1 MARETRGS
9 VARQGIL
16 LSFVLVMLLSVTSS
30 SVLAQSPVENQPSS
44 ENQTMYLWGDA
55 SLANGNCLI
64 HFSSDDS
71 TDVGYGEVEE
81 TENIDFSC
89 PLDQALLNDMYLD
102 PEGSITLQLGFL
114 IQSSETSGG
123 DELLLSL
130 QRDAEVLAQQEFT
143 FDTYSNEQITWQI
156 QVSENMTFWE
166 QGSTPQLK
174 IQFNKPGPTALECL
188 NPQKALAGCD
198 PKFRLY
204 YSDNTEGMEVEGMF
218 PIINESDP
226 AAINPNGP
234 GSDDDA
240 SAMAVGDGSLPVFLF
255 AGWIFPVVFL
265 VGYVSTKQ
273 RDRFHLDLDLN
284 EPEEILE
291 GESTSDG
298 DTLVDSYSA
307 RVITLSALYVA
318 QGVPWGFITVTMVTF
333 LAAEGA
339 DAGDL
344 AFLLTLGT
352 LPWSFKFLWGPVI
365 DRFQIPELGRRRP
378 WILVAQTGMV
388 VLLITMLLVP
398 DLTNNISLL
407 GGLFFVYNVFTA
419 LQDVSTDALAV
430 DVLQSHEFERVN
442 SYMFTAKSLGGVIG
456 GAGLGTIIGTVG
468 IRGAF
473 LIQIPILLV
482 IMMVPLFMR
491 ERPGEKRFPWDEG
504 GAIMAEDEAGLPSVG
519 GTDFGVTPDAVLEDQ
534 SHDDADGARN
544 FGVILGNIKTAFS
557 VRSAQLGIVVSLVIS
572 LAFILI
578 PILPLLFLQELGWS
592 QEEFNATKGGI
603 ILVVTMLGA
612 MAGGE
617 LGRRFGGKTM
627 LMFAALGA
635 SLTTLTW
642 GMFDSMW
649 SEGWFMM
656 LVWMIHTFLWSIVS
670 ICAYSLMMRVTW
682 AEVGG
687 TQFTGYMAMMNLSAI
702 IGYQLAPIFAAR
714 YDYQTIFYIAAML
727 ETFVILAALFID
739 PSETRRTLGQDPL
752 VVE

>member
-1 MARETRGS
+1 MRP
-9 VARQGIL
+9 VHFL
-16 LSFVLVMLLSVTSS
+16 LVLVVFASVSGCLGGEGGGSESTGNYTVESTITAVELEAKSANYQDGETVEWSVDSS
-30 SVLAQSPVENQPSS
+30 GFSETIEAAGGNVVGVLF
-44 ENQTMYLWGDA
+44 
-55 SLANGNCLI
+55 SL
-64 HFSSDDS
+64 
-71 TDVGYGEVEE
+71 TYGE
-81 TENIDFSC
+81 D
-89 PLDQALLNDMYLD
+89 
-102 PEGSITLQLGFL
+102 
-114 IQSSETSGG
+114 ETSGG
-123 DELLLSL
+123 PVCTGGEANAPDTITGVATKGEWTLSEADQNPGSHDVNLTWYNASLLSGVIEGL
-130 QRDAEVLAQQEFT
+130 TKSEIEAQLAFGEEALGTYNLAVTVDAEAFNGALCSNNDEGEEVATVVSLLVLDFAIL
-143 FDTYSNEQITWQI
+143 NEDG
-156 QVSENMTFWE
+156 EE
-166 QGSTPQLK
+166 AA
-174 IQFNKPGPTALECL
+174 AL
-188 NPQKALAGCD
+188 
-198 PKFRLY
+198 
-204 YSDNTEGMEVEGMF
+204 
-218 PIINESDP
+218 
-226 AAINPNGP
+226 
-234 GSDDDA
+234 
-240 SAMAVGDGSLPVFLF
+240 AVGDGSLPVFLF
-255 AGWIFPVVFL
+255 AGWIFPVAFL
-265 VGYVSTKQ
+265 IGYVATKQ
-273 RDRFHLDLDLN
+273 RDRFHLDLDFG
-284 EPEEILE
+284 EPETEVVK
-291 GESTSDG
+291 GESSSDG
-298 DTLVDSYSA
+298 ETLVDSYRA

-344 AFLLTLGT
+344 AYLLTLGT
-352 LPWSFKFLWGPVI
+352 LPWSFKFGWGPII

-378 WILVAQTGMV
+378 WILIAQTGMIA
-388 VLLITMLLVP
+388 LLITMLLVP
-398 DLTNNISLL
+398 DLTDNISLL
-407 GGLFFVYNVFTA
+407 GALFFVYNVFTA

-473 LIQIPILLV
+473 LIQIPILVV

-504 GAIMAEDEAGLPSVG
+504 EAVEVAEDSQEGDEEVR
-519 GTDFGVTPDAVLEDQ
+519 DFA
-534 SHDDADGARN
+534 
-544 FGVILGNIKTAFS
+544 VILSNIRTAFS
-557 VRSAQLGIVVSLVIS
+557 VRSAQLGIAVSLVIS

-617 LGRRFGGKTM
+617 LGRQFGGKSM

-642 GMFDSMW
+642 GMLDSMW
-649 SEGWFMM
+649 GEGWFMM
-656 LVWMIHTFLWSIVS
+656 LVWIIHTFLWAIVS

-714 YDYQTIFYIAAML
+714 YDYQTIFYIAAVL
-727 ETFVILAALFID
+727 ETFVILAALLID
-739 PSETRRTLGQDPL
+739 PEETDRTLNQ
-752 VVE
+752 VV

>member
-1 MARETRGS
+1 MRPVHLLLMLVVFASVSGCLGGGGGDSESTGTYTVESTITAVELEAKSANYQDGETVEWNVDSSAFSETIEAAGGN
-9 VARQGIL
+9 VVG
-16 LSFVLVMLLSVTSS
+16 VLF
-30 SVLAQSPVENQPSS
+30 
-44 ENQTMYLWGDA
+44 
-55 SLANGNCLI
+55 SL
-64 HFSSDDS
+64 
-71 TDVGYGEVEE
+71 TYGE
-81 TENIDFSC
+81 D
-89 PLDQALLNDMYLD
+89 
-102 PEGSITLQLGFL
+102 
-114 IQSSETSGG
+114 ETSGG
-123 DELLLSL
+123 PICTGGEANAPDTITGVATKGEWTLSEADQNPGSHDVNLTWYNASLLSDVIEGL
-130 QRDAEVLAQQEFT
+130 TKSEIEAQLAFGEEALGTYNVAVTVDAEAFNGALCSNNDEGEEVSTVVSLLVLDFAIL
-143 FDTYSNEQITWQI
+143 NEDG
-156 QVSENMTFWE
+156 EE
-166 QGSTPQLK
+166 
-174 IQFNKPGPTALECL
+174 TAGL
-188 NPQKALAGCD
+188 
-198 PKFRLY
+198 
-204 YSDNTEGMEVEGMF
+204 
-218 PIINESDP
+218 
-226 AAINPNGP
+226 
-234 GSDDDA
+234 
-240 SAMAVGDGSLPVFLF
+240 AVGDGSLPVFLF
-255 AGWIFPVVFL
+255 AGWIFPVLFL

-273 RDRFHLDLDLN
+273 RDRFHLDLDFG
-284 EPEEILE
+284 EPETEVVE

-298 DTLVDSYSA
+298 ETLVDSYRA

-344 AFLLTLGT
+344 AYLLTLGT
-352 LPWSFKFLWGPVI
+352 LPWSFKFLWGPII

-378 WILVAQTGMV
+378 WILIAQTGMV
-388 VLLITMLLVP
+388 ALLITMLMVP
-398 DLTNNISLL
+398 DLTDNISLL
-407 GGLFFVYNVFTA
+407 GALFFVYNVFTA

-468 IRGAF
+468 IKGAF
-473 LIQIPILLV
+473 LIQIPILVL

-491 ERPGEKRFPWDEG
+491 ERPGEKRFPWDE
-504 GAIMAEDEAGLPSVG
+504 AEVVEKEEMPDEEGQEVR
-519 GTDFGVTPDAVLEDQ
+519 DFA
-534 SHDDADGARN
+534 
-544 FGVILGNIKTAFS
+544 VILNNIRTAFS

-603 ILVVTMLGA
+603 ILIVTMFGA

-617 LGRRFGGKTM
+617 LGRRLGGKSM

-642 GMFDSMW
+642 GMLDSMW
-649 SEGWFMM
+649 GEGWFMM
-656 LVWMIHTFLWSIVS
+656 LVWIIHTFLWAIVS

-714 YDYQTIFYIAAML
+714 YDYQTIFYIAAVL
-727 ETFVILAALFID
+727 ETFVILAALLID
-739 PSETRRTLGQDPL
+739 PEETDRTLNATT
-752 VVE
+752 